1 MKTAKDAKQM
11 ERVIVA
17 YHESLTPIKG
27 TAVSAVV
34 KGMCRIGEA
43 DYVRAYQSDVLKQQQ
58 HNTQALKIIAN
69 PAKYG
74 VLPSMAV
81 LNGLIARFSVESEEK
96 PQKLS
101 AGKASVTCPLVKFHP
116 WQQLTHGPS
125 SRPPRP

>member
-43 DYVRAYQSDVLKQQQ
+43 DYVRRAYQSDVLKQQQ
-58 HNTQALKIIAN
+58 HTTHRRSRSSPTRPSTVCS
-69 PAKYG
+69 PAW
-74 VLPSMAV
+74 
-81 LNGLIARFSVESEEK
+81 
-96 PQKLS
+96 LS
-101 AGKASVTCPLVKFHP
+101 
-116 WQQLTHGPS
+116 
-125 SRPPRP
+125 

>member
-58 HNTQALKIIAN
+58 HTTHRRSRSSPTRPSTVCS
-69 PAKYG
+69 PAW
-74 VLPSMAV
+74 
-81 LNGLIARFSVESEEK
+81 
-96 PQKLS
+96 LS
-101 AGKASVTCPLVKFHP
+101 
-116 WQQLTHGPS
+116 
-125 SRPPRP
+125 